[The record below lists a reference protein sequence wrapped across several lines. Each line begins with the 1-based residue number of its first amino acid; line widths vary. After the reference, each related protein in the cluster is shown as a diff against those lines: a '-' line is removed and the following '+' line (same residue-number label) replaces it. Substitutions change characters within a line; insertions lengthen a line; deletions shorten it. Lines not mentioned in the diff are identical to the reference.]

1 MFFIFQKEVLI
12 TYDMQKY
19 LETRKKLQQ
28 NAIPFQTRS
37 TYIGSRGYR
46 GNGLGTL
53 GENNKY
59 QPEYKIF
66 VKKQNYENALHIIN
80 QKE

>member
-1 MFFIFQKEVLI
+1 MTCRNTSKQEKNFSK
-12 TYDMQKY
+12 
-19 LETRKKLQQ
+19 
-28 NAIPFQTRS
+28 AIPFQTRS

-59 QPEYKIF
+59 QTEYKIF